1 MKLMMFVTMV
11 LTFFL
16 AADAAYALGG
26 GGGHG
31 DGRMLFLQNG
41 GTGGG
46 AAVNAPAQNGQNGST
61 QGTAGDAGSP
71 ATNKG
76 STTHIMSLNDPVGL
90 NSDPVSLAV
99 VAVPEPLGLCLLGLG
114 VVGLAGVRRKL
125 QK

>member
-1 MKLMMFVTMV
+1 MPVVMILA
-11 LTFFL
+11 LFL

-46 AAVNAPAQNGQNGST
+46 TASNAPVQNGQNGST
-61 QGTAGDAGSP
+61 EGTAGDAGS
-71 ATNKG
+71 A
-76 STTHIMSLNDPVGL
+76 IMSLSDPVGL
-90 NSDPVSLAV
+90 NNNPQSFCVR
-99 VAVPEPLGLCLLGLG
+99 AVPEPLGLLLLGLG

-125 QK
+125 QR